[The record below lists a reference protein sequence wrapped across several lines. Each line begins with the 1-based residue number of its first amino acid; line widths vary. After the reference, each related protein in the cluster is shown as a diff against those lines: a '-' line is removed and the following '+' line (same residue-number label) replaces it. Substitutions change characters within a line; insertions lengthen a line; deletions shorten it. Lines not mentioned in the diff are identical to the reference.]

1 MEVYRFD
8 MWTLACEVVI
18 QSLSP
23 IHAIIWTGMSYVLS
37 PIVEVDLATLL
48 HCHIH
53 GNRPKILRI
62 PEIIRPCG
70 NCNNVQSRLKLGCT
84 ILSSSIL

>member
-37 PIVEVDLATLL
+37 SIVEVDLATLL

-70 NCNNVQSRLKLGCT
+70 NCNVQSRLKLSCT
-84 ILSSSIL
+84 ILSSSII